1 MSPRVIGIDPGTRIT
16 GYGVVERQGNQLRLL
31 RAGVIRTD
39 AGAPL
44 YQRLDTIYRE
54 LSAVIRETQPEVAAV
69 ESLFAARNAAS
80 ALKLGHARGVALL
93 ALVHG
98 GLAVHDYAPSEV
110 KQAVVGTGRGQKEQV
125 AQMIRNLLGLK
136 EIPPPDAADALAVAV
151 CQLMHRALPG
161 ALATR

>member
-1 MSPRVIGIDPGTRIT
+1 
-16 GYGVVERQGNQLRLL
+16 
-31 RAGVIRTD
+31 
-39 AGAPL
+39 
-44 YQRLDTIYRE
+44 
-54 LSAVIRETQPEVAAV
+54 VIRETQPEVAAV

-98 GLAVHDYAPSEV
+98 GLTVHDYAPSEV

-161 ALATR
+161 ALATRRSPDCAASCSSAASRRSWSRPAGSASGSSSP

>member
-1 MSPRVIGIDPGTRIT
+1 
-16 GYGVVERQGNQLRLL
+16 
-31 RAGVIRTD
+31 
-39 AGAPL
+39 
-44 YQRLDTIYRE
+44 
-54 LSAVIRETQPEVAAV
+54 VIRETQPEVAAV